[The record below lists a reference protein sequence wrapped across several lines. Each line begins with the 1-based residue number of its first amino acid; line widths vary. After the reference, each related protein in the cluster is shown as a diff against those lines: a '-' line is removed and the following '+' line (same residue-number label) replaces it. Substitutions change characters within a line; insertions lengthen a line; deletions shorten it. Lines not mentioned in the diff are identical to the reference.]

1 MEENYDILYCEK
13 TNYDEQQNL
22 KFWQKL
28 RELIQNQKNKK
39 DVLYIKDNMYKFQNI
54 VFPPFDI
61 FTMMKIENSNSELK
75 EDYLFWEKGQHK
87 DFKNLVQFTNCTFY
101 NFKFNDITVQ
111 SLNFTDCII
120 KGALL
125 FYFNNIDNIIFH
137 KVKEIDKLE
146 INTSNLKML
155 QLNECMINN
164 LKIKNTKVD
173 LITFTNL
180 NIQSILMDTLSIKEG
195 KFNDL
200 NIQKVEDN
208 TTIFLDDIN
217 KFSYNNVNA
226 KNANREYFRFLK
238 KFFNEKDDFIN
249 YNEMYEKEM
258 ESYFK
263 ELKRE
268 IKERKNL
275 VINLQN
281 ILVVGFAKYTSIFG
295 KSSLRPFILLIVCSF
310 LNVYFTNDYSLNYLF
325 SGCGNLWKQIFQS
338 VYFFDKETL
347 TSLRAIFNIFQ
358 GLLIYQLVVSIK
370 RKIKY

>member
-22 KFWQKL
+22 EFWQKL
-28 RELIQNQKNKK
+28 RDLIQNQKNK
-39 DVLYIKDNMYKFQNI
+39 DVLYIKDDMYMFQNI

-61 FTMMKIENSNSELK
+61 FTMMKIENSNSEIK
-75 EDYLFWEKGQHK
+75 EDYLFWEKGQNK

-120 KGALL
+120 NGELL

-137 KVKEIDKLE
+137 KIKEIDKLE

-164 LKIKNTKVD
+164 LKIKNTKVK
-173 LITFTNL
+173 LIILLNL

-200 NIQKVEDN
+200 NIQTIEDN
-208 TTIFLDDIN
+208 TTIFLDDIK
-217 KFSYNNVNA
+217 KFFYNNVNI
-226 KNANREYFRFLK
+226 KNANREYFRFFK

-263 ELKRE
+263 ELKIK
-268 IKERKNL
+268 IKERKDL
-275 VINLQN
+275 ISNLQN
-281 ILVVGFAKYTSIFG
+281 ILVVGFSKYTSTFG
-295 KSSLRPFILLIVCSF
+295 RSSLRPFSLLIVCSF

-325 SGCGNLWKQIFQS
+325 SGYGNLWKQIFQS

-347 TSLRAIFNIFQ
+347 TPLRAIFNILQ